1 MKISLMEDNQPA
13 NTVTSLRPHH
23 ALCVLFFEGKGYSQE
38 FVENMT
44 AFVSEP
50 NIMLQ
55 LTTRCDTLCQAC
67 PHNQNGY
74 CEDEAKVS
82 LFDQRTM
89 ELTGAGFETDQ
100 PIPLHDLCQRACVA
114 ILQQGLLAEVCG
126 ECEWA
131 ALCQEKWQQGDFNRQ
146 LLPSNSAD
154 SHSF

>member
-1 MKISLMEDNQPA
+1 MLMEANQPA
-13 NTVTSLRPHH
+13 DPVTSLRPHH

-44 AFVSEP
+44 SFVSEP
-50 NIMLQ
+50 STTLQ
-55 LTTRCDTLCQAC
+55 LTTGCDTLCQAC

-89 ELTGAGFETDQ
+89 DLAGAGLETDQ
-100 PIPLHDLCQRACVA
+100 PIPLRELCQRVYDT

-131 ALCQEKWQQGDFNRQ
+131 ALCQGKWLRSAFNRQ
-146 LLPSNSAD
+146 LLHSNPTTSPFD
-154 SHSF
+154 VC

>member
-1 MKISLMEDNQPA
+1 MLMEANQP
-13 NTVTSLRPHH
+13 TDPVTSLRPHH

-82 LFDQRTM
+82 LFDQRT
-89 ELTGAGFETDQ
+89 LDLAGAGLETDQ
-100 PIPLHDLCQRACVA
+100 PIPLRKLCQQVYDA
-114 ILQQGLLAEVCG
+114 ILQQGFLAEVCG

-131 ALCQEKWQQGDFNRQ
+131 ALCQGKWLRSEFNRQ
-146 LLPSNSAD
+146 LLHSNPTTSPFD
-154 SHSF
+154 VC